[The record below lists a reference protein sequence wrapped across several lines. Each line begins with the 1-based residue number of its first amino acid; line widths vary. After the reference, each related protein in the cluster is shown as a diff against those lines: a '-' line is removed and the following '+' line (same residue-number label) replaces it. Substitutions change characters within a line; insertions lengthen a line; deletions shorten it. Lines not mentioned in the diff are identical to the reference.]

1 MTTSNHFL
9 SKLPAG
15 HATALLTK
23 HTATALF
30 ACGHL
35 GVAIVLV
42 LWRST
47 RDARIV
53 RGGVVG
59 SLTELFGTDNPT
71 ATDCSSQILCVAVR
85 HSLVFERDHSTV

>member
-59 SLTELFGTDNPT
+59 SLTELFGTGSPT
-71 ATDCSSQILCVAVR
+71 ATDCSSQHFVTVAK
-85 HSLVFERDHSTV
+85 HSFGTERDRGTV